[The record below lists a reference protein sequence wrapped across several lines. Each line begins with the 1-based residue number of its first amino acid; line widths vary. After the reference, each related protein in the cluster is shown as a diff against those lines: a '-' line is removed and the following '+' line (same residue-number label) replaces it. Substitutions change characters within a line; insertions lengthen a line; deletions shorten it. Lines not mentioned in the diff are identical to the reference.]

1 MVNNSKLDTVWLY
14 LLILFAAL
22 ALTGAIIWRR
32 LRSRRALEARLSEL
46 SALAEVGRA
55 ILGSRLDLGRLADL
69 VYQQAGQIVD
79 TGIFQLGLFDGDRYR
94 LLIWV
99 VDGQRRPP
107 IAFRLAPDALG
118 IVGWMRESK
127 QHLLVKDFETQR
139 ESLPARPRYI
149 SSNPPRSA
157 VFVPLI
163 VGETVLGAI
172 AIQSRQANAFSERD
186 LRFLSIIAN
195 HAAAALEN
203 GRLLEQAQRRAAHL
217 ELLSEVSR
225 QINAIQPLPAL
236 YRQVVELAAEK
247 FSGCEVSFFEHV
259 ADSLILRATTREE
272 WQGQAVTLKI
282 GDGPVGQA
290 ASLRVPVVIQNLP
303 EYPRDMSDQL
313 AASAQAEIALP
324 IEIDERMLGV
334 LDVRSRGG
342 AVFDEAM
349 LPVFKSLAE
358 QLAFAILEAQIYT
371 AERRRAEQLAA
382 IARVSRTVTST
393 LELDDL
399 LDEVLD
405 LVSERENFGYK
416 RAHIFLA
423 QEDRLVFRAGIG
435 KGAARWSVEGLAH
448 ALDGPGLIAKAGR
461 TGQAVSVG
469 DTALHS
475 EYIPGPSLEDTRSEM
490 AAPMMMAGRL
500 LGVFDVQSEQVDAF
514 TEEDAQTLQTLADTL
529 AVAVR
534 NARLFEVE
542 RRRRRLA
549 EILREVSAAL
559 TATLHLDNVFD
570 LILSGL
576 ARVLSYNAASILLV
590 NEAGELVLR
599 ASRGAPEA
607 IKALGTTLN
616 VRLFPRGETFPA
628 TVDFSHVDQLGDYHA
643 LLALPEPH
651 ACLGAILAL
660 RGEHL
665 GYLAVDRV
673 GAGRFSAEEIELI
686 TAFASQAAVAIENA
700 RLYNAQLE
708 QAWMSTTLLQV
719 AEATARAPELNEVLD
734 TVARLTPRLVGVE
747 QCAILAP
754 EGEDFV
760 LAAYHSANPDLT
772 EIEDEVYCRFTLAEW
787 PQFAEMV
794 GSGQPVVIAPDDS
807 DNSMPEVLH
816 DLFDG
821 VTILL
826 PMLAKKRVMGAL
838 VVGQTPGENPFTP
851 HRIRLLSGIAN
862 QASLAIESAAL
873 HQSQQEEGWV
883 STALLQVAE
892 AVVRQPTLEE
902 GLETVARLIPM
913 LIGIEKVAIFRRNN
927 ETGLFRASQV
937 MGLSRAAA
945 AAFAESEVTPGD
957 LGIDIANE
965 SASPNFEL
973 TLPVHLAQAFESQVC
988 MAWPLW
994 ARGELLG
1001 ALVVEQVAA
1010 LGRRLSILNG
1020 IAQQLTMA
1028 LENARLA
1035 REVAIQQRTERE
1047 LEVARD
1053 IQASFL
1059 PQTSPQPPGW
1069 EVCALWQAARQVGG
1083 DFYDFIPLPPGEGR
1097 ERWGIAIADVADKGV
1112 PAALYMALSRTLLR
1126 TVAISRIF
1134 PAATLTRLNQLI
1146 MADARSEQFV
1156 TVFYGMW
1163 EPDTGR
1169 FVYATGGHN
1178 PPVWVKGGDSA
1189 RTLPGRGA
1197 AVGVFPDIEY
1207 QEQEITLQPG
1217 DSLFL
1222 YTDGLIDA
1230 INAEKK
1236 EFGLHRVI
1244 EVVNQTRRESAQT
1257 MLQVMD
1263 LSVQAHVGA
1272 MEAFDDLTMVV
1283 IRRAE

>member
-1 MVNNSKLDTVWLY
+1 VLFLVNNSELDTVWLY

-55 ILGSRLDLGRLADL
+55 ILGSQLDLGRLAEL

-79 TGIFQLGLFDGDRYR
+79 TGMFQLGLFDGDRYR

-99 VDGQRRPP
+99 VDGQRRSP
-107 IAFRLAPDALG
+107 IAFRLTPDALG
-118 IVGWMRESK
+118 IVGWMRESR
-127 QHLLVKDFETQR
+127 QHLLVKDFETER

-149 SSNPPRSA
+149 SANPPRSA

-172 AIQSRQANAFSERD
+172 AIQSRQPNAFSERD

-247 FSGCEVSFFEHV
+247 FSGCEVSFFEQV
-259 ADSLILRATTREE
+259 ADSLILQATTRGE
-272 WQGQAVTLKI
+272 WRGQTVILKI

-290 ASLRVPVVIQNLP
+290 ASLGVPVVIQNLP

-313 AASAQAEIALP
+313 AASPQAEIALP
-324 IEIDERMLGV
+324 IEIDARVLGV
-334 LDVRSRGG
+334 LDVQSRGG
-342 AVFDEAM
+342 AIFDEAM

-405 LVSERENFGYK
+405 LVAEREYFGYK

-423 QEDRLVFRAGIG
+423 QDDRLIFRAGIG

-448 ALDGPGLIAKAGR
+448 ALDGPGLIPKAGR

-469 DTALHS
+469 DTALHPD
-475 EYIPGPSLEDTRSEM
+475 YIPGPGLEDTRSEM

-500 LGVFDVQSEQVDAF
+500 LGVFDVQSEQADVF
-514 TEEDAQTLQTLADTL
+514 TGDDAQTLQTLADTL

-534 NARLFEVE
+534 NARLFEAE

-576 ARVLSYNAASILLV
+576 ARVLGYNAASILLV

-616 VRLFPRGETFPA
+616 VKLFPRGETFPA
-628 TVDFSHVDQLGDYHA
+628 TVDFSHVDQSGDYHA
-643 LLALPEPH
+643 LLTLPAPH

-665 GYLAVDRV
+665 GYLTVDRV
-673 GAGRFSAEEIELI
+673 GAGNFSAEDVELI

-708 QAWMSTTLLQV
+708 QAWISTTLLQV
-719 AEATARAPELNEVLD
+719 AEATARAPELNEVLN

-754 EGEDFV
+754 EGDDFV

-772 EIEDEVYCRFTLAEW
+772 EVEDEVFCQFTPEEW
-787 PQFAEMV
+787 PQFAEMA
-794 GSGQPVVIAPDDS
+794 GSGEPAVIAPDDP
-807 DNSMPEVLH
+807 MPEVLR
-816 DLFDG
+816 DLFEG

-826 PMLAKKRVMGAL
+826 PMQAKGQALGAL
-838 VVGQTPGENPFTP
+838 MVGQTPGENLFTP

-913 LIGIEKVAIFRRNN
+913 LIGIEKVAIFRGNH

-937 MGLSRAAA
+937 MGLSRVAA
-945 AAFAESEVTPGD
+945 AAFTESEVTPGD

-965 SASPNFEL
+965 SASPIFEL
-973 TLPVHLAQAFESQVC
+973 KLPARLAQAFEAPAC

-1001 ALVVEQVAA
+1001 ALVVEQVTAP
-1010 LGRRLSILNG
+1010 GRRLSILNG

-1083 DFYDFIPLPPGEGR
+1083 DFYDFIPLPPAEGR

-1126 TVAISRIF
+1126 TVAINRIS

-1178 PPVWVKGGDSA
+1178 PPIWVNGGDSA

-1197 AVGVFPDIEY
+1197 AVGVFPGIEY
-1207 QEQEITLQPG
+1207 QEWEITLQPG

-1230 INAEKK
+1230 INAEKN
-1236 EFGLHRVI
+1236 EFGLRRVL

-1263 LSVQAHVGA
+1263 LTVQAHVGA

-1283 IRRAE
+1283 IRRAG

>member
-1 MVNNSKLDTVWLY
+1 MVNHSKLDTVWLY
-14 LLILFAAL
+14 VLILFAAL
-22 ALTGAIIWRR
+22 ALTSAIIWRR

-55 ILGSRLDLGRLADL
+55 ILGSQLDLGRLAEL

-79 TGIFQLGLFDGDRYR
+79 TGMFQLGLFDGDRYR

-107 IAFRLAPDALG
+107 IAFRLTPDALG

-127 QHLLVKDFETQR
+127 QHLLVRDFEIER

-149 SSNPPRSA
+149 SANPPRSA
-157 VFVPLI
+157 VFVPLL
-163 VGETVLGAI
+163 VGETVLGAM

-217 ELLSEVSR
+217 ELLSEVSQ

-247 FSGCEVSFFEHV
+247 FSGCEVSFFEQV

-272 WQGQAVTLKI
+272 WRGQAVILKT

-303 EYPRDMSDQL
+303 EYPRDMSDL
-313 AASAQAEIALP
+313 RPAANPQAEIALP
-324 IEIDERMLGV
+324 IEIDERVLGV
-334 LDVRSRGG
+334 LDVQSRGG

-371 AERRRAEQLAA
+371 TERRRAEQLAA
-382 IARVSRTVTST
+382 IAQVSRTVTST

-405 LVSERENFGYK
+405 LVAEREYFGYK

-423 QEDRLVFRAGIG
+423 QDDRLIFRAGIG

-469 DTALHS
+469 DTALHPD
-475 EYIPGPSLEDTRSEM
+475 YLPGPGLEDTRSEM

-500 LGVFDVQSEQVDAF
+500 LGVFDVQFEQADVF
-514 TEEDAQTLQTLADTL
+514 TQDDAQTLQTLADTL

-559 TATLHLDNVFD
+559 TATLHLDSVFD
-570 LILSGL
+570 LILNGL
-576 ARVLSYNAASILLV
+576 ARVLGYSAASILLV
-590 NEAGELVLR
+590 NEAGGLVLR

-616 VRLFPRGETFPA
+616 VKLFPRGETFPA

-643 LLALPEPH
+643 LLTLPEPH
-651 ACLGAILAL
+651 TCLGAILAL

-665 GYLAVDRV
+665 GYLTVDRV
-673 GAGRFSAEEIELI
+673 GAGHFSAEDVELI
-686 TAFASQAAVAIENA
+686 TAFASQAAIAIENA

-719 AEATARAPELNEVLD
+719 AEATARAPELNEVLH
-734 TVARLTPRLVGVE
+734 TIARLTPRLVGVE
-747 QCAILAP
+747 RCAVLLP
-754 EGEDFV
+754 EGEDFA

-772 EIEDEVYCRFTLAEW
+772 EVEDEVSCQFTLEEW
-787 PQFAEMV
+787 PQFAEMA
-794 GSGQPVVIAPDDS
+794 GSGEPAVIAPDDP
-807 DNSMPEVLH
+807 MPEVLR
-816 DLFDG
+816 DLFEG

-826 PMLAKKRVMGAL
+826 PMQAKGPVLGAL
-838 VVGQTPGENPFTP
+838 MVGQTPGENLFTP

-913 LIGIEKVAIFRRNN
+913 LIGIEKVAIFRRNH

-945 AAFAESEVTPGD
+945 AAFAELEVTPGD
-957 LGIDIANE
+957 LGIDSANE
-965 SASPNFEL
+965 SASPIFEL
-973 TLPVHLAQAFESQVC
+973 TLPAHLAQAFEAPAC

-1001 ALVVEQVAA
+1001 ALVVEQVVA

-1035 REVAIQQRTERE
+1035 REVAVQQRTERE

-1083 DFYDFIPLPPGEGR
+1083 DFYDFIPLPPADGR

-1178 PPVWVKGGDSA
+1178 PPIWVKGGDSA

-1230 INAEKK
+1230 INAENQ
-1236 EFGLHRVI
+1236 EFGIHRVL
-1244 EVVNQTRRESAQT
+1244 EVVNQSWRESAQT

-1263 LSVQAHVGA
+1263 LTVQAHVGA

-1283 IRRAE
+1283 IKRAG